1 MVNAKII
8 HELKN
13 LVNPVLNQNVPAVGL
28 GAFGSSAPYHTI
40 TVLQKSYWL
49 LCDATNEANIF
60 YGDQMTAAIFTLI
73 VQMTTILFY
82 FFQRVVKHDIPFIV
96 NDGLWALTYFLGLV
110 LIFDSST
117 DVTRSAEELA
127 PIICKMMNLDFD
139 PRLKRQLEISL
150 LQLSNSKVGF
160 SAKGYFQ
167 INNEMITSIVG
178 MVTTYLVVLIQFHTA
193 APPTQQ

>member
-8 HELKN
+8 HELNN
-13 LVNPVLNQNVPAVGL
+13 LVNPVLNQNLPAVGI
-28 GAFGSSAPYHTI
+28 GP
-40 TVLQKSYWL
+40 
-49 LCDATNEANIF
+49 C
-60 YGDQMTAAIFTLI
+60 
-73 VQMTTILFY
+73 
-82 FFQRVVKHDIPFIV
+82 
-96 NDGLWALTYFLGLV
+96 LV

-127 PIICKMMNLDFD
+127 PIICKMMNLDLD